1 MCDRA
6 DEVHQIVGRDGLAVE
21 EGLVDDGSGHKPG
34 VHGQGS
40 GGVNQEEEGG
50 DCHNKTGYAF
60 IIKS

>member
-21 EGLVDDGSGHKPG
+21 EDLIDDVAGHEPG
-34 VHGQGS
+34 VHGQGG

-50 DCHNKTGYAF
+50 DCHHKTG
-60 IIKS
+60 